1 MCNNPAKFHQ
11 NRSSV
16 FRGVAF
22 TKLFGRKDGRTI
34 ADQYMSLRR
43 FAAGDKKGIRV
54 EYIRL
59 FKPEI
64 TEYKRMGGRH

>member
-16 FRGVAF
+16 LTGVAF
-22 TKLFGRKDGRTI
+22 TKLFGRKDGDHYYVTP
-34 ADQYMSLRR
+34 SLC
-43 FAAGDKKGIRV
+43 GGGQKGIRV
-54 EYIRL
+54 EYIPL

-64 TEYKRMGGRH
+64 TEFKRMGGRH